1 MALAISQ
8 IEAIAQQVYRQ
19 FPDVKGALPTVAKH
33 PLEVQNQPAAK
44 ASKPPG
50 GAARTSGAQA
60 PLFLLTFK
68 GRGQG
73 PGGRSIVRIVRVI
86 ADERGKVLKI
96 STSK

>member
-1 MALAISQ
+1 MALSITQ

-19 FPDVKGALPTVAKH
+19 FPDIKGALPTV
-33 PLEVQNQPAAK
+33 QNQLAAK
-44 ASKPPG
+44 ASKTP
-50 GAARTSGAQA
+50 GAQA
-60 PLFLLTFK
+60 PHFLLTFK

-73 PGGRSIVRIVRVI
+73 PGGHSIVRIVRVV